1 MKLPLIR
8 AIYLGTA
15 IAVVAVTSAFIVWH
29 LSTVHQSFSAGLLME
44 GGSTRPDQKPPGL
57 LALLVPAPGQITGI
71 LPGSP
76 ADLAGLGSRERVTAV
91 DGIPVEDM
99 KRLTELDRRLRP
111 GDTVSYTVQSGGKDR
126 VVKLRL
132 TQTLSGFH
140 AWFTVITDLLVAAAF
155 LAIGFLVFTRR
166 SDDLRARL
174 FFIFAMS
181 AGISYML
188 IPIVLQPQ
196 LSPIGLRFLSVA
208 TYAFSLPLIT
218 LATYVL
224 STSLLHLALV
234 FPKPLRLVQRRPEL
248 SAWIYVLPVA
258 LIAMLF
264 LTGLSVVLLEG
275 LFNHGMDRFAPFY
288 GLVLLGAGLAWA
300 VRLRRRFHADGWIA
314 GWMRHPWLTGSLA
327 GLLYVAV
334 TVGGLGL
341 LSGIGLPDA
350 VPIGFGFFLIGIVV
364 LGMIAIPFFYPLLAC
379 IALVAGY
386 RQADAEEKRQ
396 LRWPLWG
403 TVVALASTFL
413 VGLTLYVAALLPF
426 GAAGRYVNLSYLII
440 KAFYVL
446 IPVSFAI
453 GIFKYRL
460 MDIDVII
467 RKTVIYT
474 AVTGILLVAF
484 FAQAAAAGAILVLLT
499 GTQSVWGIVLA
510 TLGAGALLLPLHRRV
525 QAFVDR
531 RFFKSKFDYPQA
543 LAAME
548 HAAAEATERGV
559 LTRRLA
565 EMTLA
570 AMRCR
575 ALAVF
580 LQTDA
585 SGSYRIVETIGMPD
599 GWAER
604 APLAAE
610 AAFADSRTV
619 RREEL
624 APAAARLW
632 QKMGLEVAAPVHV
645 GGTAAGLLAVGRKQP
660 ARHLEEEDLDFL
672 VQAAGVLGDGLARLR
687 LRQQR
692 QDLELARDIQR
703 QLLPQ
708 QIPVRAGLEI
718 AAAWQPSRGVGG
730 DYYDVIEL
738 ADGRLAVAL
747 ADVAGKGMSAALLM
761 SNQQAALRALTG
773 LGLPPRELCE
783 RLNRTLHPQMPAGR
797 FITLFYAEY
806 DPASRRLT
814 YVNAGHCPPLLV
826 RPDGRAQR
834 LEEGGLFLGPFPKR
848 GYVQGEVELAPGDRL
863 VLYTDGV
870 AEAEDGR
877 QEQFGEDRLLAMVG
891 DGIALPAAEL
901 VRRIEAAVQDHCNG
915 EPQDDL
921 TLLVLAVA

>member
-1 MKLPLIR
+1 MKLPLLR

-29 LSTVHQSFSAGLLME
+29 LSNLRGSYSAGLIMQ
-44 GGSTRPDQKPPGL
+44 GGYNQPNDESPKWLD
-57 LALLVPAPGQITGI
+57 ALVPSPGQITGI
-71 LPGSP
+71 LPGSS
-76 ADLAGLGSRERVTAV
+76 AEAAGLGTRDHVIAIN
-91 DGIPVEDM
+91 GIPIDDSE
-99 KRLTELDRRLRP
+99 TISELDRTVRS
-111 GDTVSYTVQSGGKDR
+111 GDTVSYTVRSGERER
-126 VVKLRL
+126 VVRLRL
-132 TQTLSGFH
+132 IPTLSGFRP
-140 AWFTVITDLLVAAAF
+140 WFSLITDLLVAAAF
-155 LAIGFLVFTRR
+155 LGIGFLVFTRR
-166 SDDLRARL
+166 AEDLRARL
-174 FFIFAMS
+174 FFIFSMS
-181 AGISYML
+181 AGCSYLL
-188 IPIVLQPQ
+188 IPIILQPN
-196 LSPIGLRFLSVA
+196 LSPIGIRFVA
-208 TYAFSLPLIT
+208 VGMYALSLPIMVIV
-218 LATYVL
+218 TYLL

-248 SAWIYVLPVA
+248 SAWIYALPVT
-258 LIAMLF
+258 LIALLF
-264 LTGLSVVLLEG
+264 LTGLFVGLLEG
-275 LFNHGMDRFAPFY
+275 LFNDGMTRLGPFV
-288 GLVLLGAGLAWA
+288 GLVLLGAAAALA
-300 VRLRRRFHADGWIA
+300 VRLRHRFSEGGWLT
-314 GWMRHPWLTGSLA
+314 GWVRHPWPTAACTIIVYLA
-327 GLLYVAV
+327 L

-341 LSGIGLPDA
+341 LAGIGLSDGLP
-350 VPIGFGFFLIGIVV
+350 VGWGFLLIGSV
-364 LGMIAIPFFYPLLAC
+364 LLAFIAIPFVYPGLAC
-379 IALVAGY
+379 VALVAGY
-386 RQADAEEKRQ
+386 RQADVEEKRQ

-403 TVVALASTFL
+403 TIVALAGTVL
-413 VGLTLYVAALLPF
+413 VGLTVYVFTLLPL
-426 GAAGRYVNLSYLII
+426 GGIGRHLNMSYLVI
-440 KAFYVL
+440 KALYVL
-446 IPVSFAI
+446 IPISFAI

-484 FAQAAAAGAILVLLT
+484 FAQAAVAGAFLALLT
-499 GTQSVWGIVLA
+499 GTQSLWGIVLA

-525 QAFVDR
+525 QRFVDR
-531 RFFKSKFDYPQA
+531 RFFKSKFDYPRA

-570 AMRCR
+570 AMHCR

-585 SGSYRIVETIGMPD
+585 SRSYRIVEAIGMPD

-604 APLAAE
+604 GLLAAE

-619 RREEL
+619 HREEL

-632 QKMGLEVAAPVHV
+632 QKMGLEVAAPVRV
-645 GGTAAGLLAVGRKQP
+645 GGAAAGLLAVGRKQP

-687 LRQQR
+687 LRQQH

-708 QIPVRAGLEI
+708 QIPVRAGMEI

-738 ADGRLAVAL
+738 GDGRLAVAL

-848 GYVQGEVELAPGDRL
+848 GYVQGAVELAPGDRL

-877 QEQFGEDRLLAMVG
+877 QEQFGEDRLLAMVR
-891 DGIALPAAEL
+891 DGIVLSAAEL

-921 TLLVLAVA
+921 TLLVLAVV

>member
-1 MKLPLIR
+1 MKLPLLR

-15 IAVVAVTSAFIVWH
+15 ITTIAVMTGLIAWHVTAATASYSIGVIMQTGSKPSGDDTPAW
-29 LSTVHQSFSAGLLME
+29 LTALM
-44 GGSTRPDQKPPGL
+44 
-57 LALLVPAPGQITGI
+57 PAPGQISGV
-71 LPGSP
+71 LPGSS
-76 ADLAGLGSRERVTAV
+76 AEAAGLGARDRVTAIN
-91 DGIPVEDM
+91 GIPIDDDE
-99 KRLTELDRRLRP
+99 KINELDRTLRP
-111 GDTVSYTVQSGGKDR
+111 GDTVSCTVRSDGRER
-126 VVKLRL
+126 VVRLRL
-132 TQTLSGFH
+132 THTLSGFRS
-140 AWFTVITDLLVAAAF
+140 WFNLITDLLVAAAF
-155 LAIGFLVFTRR
+155 LGIGFLVFTRR
-166 SDDLRARL
+166 AEDLRARL
-174 FFIFAMS
+174 FFIFSMS
-181 AGISYML
+181 TGCSYLL
-188 IPIVLQPQ
+188 IPIVIQPN
-196 LSPIGLRFLSVA
+196 LSPIGIRLTA
-208 TYAFSLPLIT
+208 AGIYAVSLPIMIVV
-218 LATYVL
+218 TYLL

-234 FPKPLRLVQRRPEL
+234 FPKPLRLLRWRPEL
-248 SAWIYVLPVA
+248 STWIYILPVTLTA
-258 LIAMLF
+258 LLLI
-264 LTGLSVVLLEG
+264 TGLFVGLLEG
-275 LFNHGMDRFAPFY
+275 LFADGMTRFGPFV
-288 GLVLLGAGLAWA
+288 GLVLLGAAVALA
-300 VRLRRRFHADGWIA
+300 VGCRRRFSEGGWLT
-314 GWMRHPWLTGSLA
+314 GWLRHPWLA
-327 GLLYVAV
+327 VAV
-334 TVGGLGL
+334 AVNVYLALTVGGLGL
-341 LSGIGLPDA
+341 LAGIGLSEGIP
-350 VPIGFGFFLIGIVV
+350 VVWGFLLIASV
-364 LGMIAIPFFYPLLAC
+364 LLAFIAIPFVYPGLAC
-379 IALVAGY
+379 VALVAGY

-403 TVVALASTFL
+403 TVVALAGTVLVGVTVYVITMLPLGGIGQHLNMSFL
-413 VGLTLYVAALLPF
+413 V
-426 GAAGRYVNLSYLII
+426 I

-525 QAFVDR
+525 QVFVDR
-531 RFFKSKFDYPQA
+531 RFYKSKFDYPQA
-543 LAAME
+543 LAAE
-548 HAAAEATERGV
+548 
-559 LTRRLA
+559 
-565 EMTLA
+565 
-570 AMRCR
+570 
-575 ALAVF
+575 
-580 LQTDA
+580 
-585 SGSYRIVETIGMPD
+585 P
-599 GWAER
+599 
-604 APLAAE
+604 
-610 AAFADSRTV
+610 AFADSRTV
-619 RREEL
+619 YREEL
-624 APAAARLW
+624 APAAARQW
-632 QKMGLEVAAPVHV
+632 QKMGLEVAAPVQV
-645 GGTAAGLLAVGRKQP
+645 GGAAAGLLAVGRKQP

-672 VQAAGVLGDGLARLR
+672 VQAAGVLGGGLARLR
-687 LRQQR
+687 LRQQS

-703 QLLPQ
+703 RLLPQ

-718 AAAWQPSRGVGG
+718 AAAWQPSRWVGG

-747 ADVAGKGMSAALLM
+747 ADVAGKGMPAALLM
-761 SNQQAALRALTG
+761 SNQQAALRALAG
-773 LGLPPRELCE
+773 LSLPPRELCD

-797 FITLFYAEY
+797 FITLFYAEL

-877 QEQFGEDRLLAMVG
+877 QEQFGEDRLLALVR
-891 DGIALPAAEL
+891 DGITLSAAEL

>member
-1 MKLPLIR
+1 MKLPLLR

-15 IAVVAVTSAFIVWH
+15 ITIIAVMTGLIVWH
-29 LSTVHQSFSAGLLME
+29 LTAATTSYSIGVIVQTDS
-44 GGSTRPDQKPPGL
+44 KPPGEDTPAWL
-57 LALLVPAPGQITGI
+57 NALMPAPGQITGV
-71 LPGSP
+71 LPGSS
-76 ADLAGLGSRERVTAV
+76 AEAAGLGARDRVIAIN
-91 DGIPVEDM
+91 GIPIDDGE
-99 KRLTELDRRLRP
+99 KINELDRTLRP
-111 GDTVSYTVQSGGKDR
+111 GDTVSCTVRSGERER
-126 VVKLRL
+126 VVRLRL
-132 TQTLSGFH
+132 THTLSGFR
-140 AWFTVITDLLVAAAF
+140 AWFNLITDLLVAAAF
-155 LAIGFLVFTRR
+155 LGIGFLVFTRR
-166 SDDLRARL
+166 AEDLRARL
-174 FFIFAMS
+174 FFIFSMS
-181 AGISYML
+181 AGCSYLL
-188 IPIVLQPQ
+188 IPIVLQPN
-196 LSPIGLRFLSVA
+196 LSPIGIRFIA
-208 TYAFSLPLIT
+208 AGIYAVSLPILIVV
-218 LATYVL
+218 TYLL

-234 FPKPLRLVQRRPEL
+234 FPKPLRLLRRWPKL
-248 SAWIYVLPVA
+248 GVWIYILPVT
-258 LIAMLF
+258 LITLLIF
-264 LTGLSVVLLEG
+264 TGFFVALLEG
-275 LFNHGMDRFAPFY
+275 LFAEGMTRFGPFV
-288 GLVLLGAGLAWA
+288 GLVLLGAAAALA
-300 VRLRRRFHADGWIA
+300 VRFRRRFYEGGWLT
-314 GWMRHPWLTGSLA
+314 GWMRHPWLAMAVVVNVYLA
-327 GLLYVAV
+327 L

-341 LSGIGLPDA
+341 LAGIGLSEGIP
-350 VPIGFGFFLIGIVV
+350 VVWGFLLITSV
-364 LGMIAIPFFYPLLAC
+364 LLAFIAIPFVYPGLAC
-379 IALVAGY
+379 VALVAGY

-403 TVVALASTFL
+403 TVVALAGTVL
-413 VGLTLYVAALLPF
+413 VGVTVYVITMLPL
-426 GAAGRYVNLSYLII
+426 GGIGQHLNMSYLVI
-440 KAFYVL
+440 KALYVL
-446 IPVSFAI
+446 IPVSFAV

-474 AVTGILLVAF
+474 AVTSILLVIF
-484 FAQAAAAGAILVLLT
+484 FAQAAAVGAFLALLT

-525 QAFVDR
+525 QVFVDR

-548 HAAAEATERGV
+548 HAAAESTERGV

-570 AMRCR
+570 AMHCR

-610 AAFADSRTV
+610 AAFAGSRTV
-619 RREEL
+619 HREEL
-624 APAAARLW
+624 APAAARQW
-632 QKMGLEVAAPVHV
+632 QKMGLEIAAPVHV
-645 GGTAAGLLAVGRKQP
+645 GGAAAGLLAVGRKQP

-703 QLLPQ
+703 RLLPQ
-708 QIPVRAGLEI
+708 QIPARPGLEI
-718 AAAWQPSRGVGG
+718 AAAWQPSRWVGG

-747 ADVAGKGMSAALLM
+747 ADVAGKGMPAALLM
-761 SNQQAALRALTG
+761 SNQQAALRALAG

-877 QEQFGEDRLLAMVG
+877 QEQFGEDRLLALVG

-921 TLLVLAVA
+921 TLLVLVVA